1 MPTYPVTGT
10 LTDLGLDALDGD
22 PVLVV
27 DSDDVL
33 PLSSGHLASGPDEF
47 TPAADGTFTLDLAST
62 DDELYGRARY
72 RLRVGV
78 RKSDTYDPTHGHFRW
93 VSPTWHF
100 TVPRGGGRL
109 VDFVKAKVA
118 DDVFAILNDPG
129 DQALLDD
136 LYSRGVRVVLDT
148 STTPASFH
156 RLEA

>member
-33 PLSSGHLASGPDEF
+33 PLSSGHLATGPDEF
-47 TPAADGTFTLDLAST
+47 TPAANGAFTLNLAST
-62 DDELYGRARY
+62 DDALYGRARY

-78 RKSDTYDPTHGHFRW
+78 RNPDGYAPGEGHFRW

-109 VDFVKAKVA
+109 VDLIDAKV
-118 DDVFAILNDPG
+118 VGSTLAIVNG
-129 DQALLDD
+129 TNSALLAD
-136 LYSRGVRVVLDT
+136 LYSRGIRRIVDT
-148 STTPASFH
+148 STTPAAFG